1 MGTYKRALPWILGTV
16 AMLVLTLFAVI
27 VFIKLG
33 VQEPYRFHG
42 ATYDPPR
49 KTPELV
55 MTDQHGKEFR
65 LSDHSDKVVLVFFG
79 YTFCPDYCPATMSEV
94 TEILAMLGDDAE
106 HVEVVFVS
114 VDPARDT
121 PERLGEFVEFFN
133 PDIYGL
139 SASEEQTARIK
150 ADWGVIGEAQPVKDQ
165 GSYYLVSHTT
175 TLFSVNTDGNLGP
188 NWAFGTDPELV
199 TEDIRN
205 MIHN

>member
-1 MGTYKRALPWILGTV
+1 MGTNTRAIPWIIGTAAV
-16 AMLVLTLFAVI
+16 LVIALIAVI
-27 VFIKLG
+27 VFIRLG
-33 VQEPYRFHG
+33 AQEPYEFHG

-55 MTDQHGKEFR
+55 MTDQFGKEFR

-94 TEILAMLGDDAE
+94 TEVLAMLGEDAE
-106 HVEVVFVS
+106 RVEVAFVS

-121 PERLGEFVEFFN
+121 PDRLGEFVQFFN

-139 SASEEQTARIK
+139 SASEEETETIK
-150 ADWGVIGEAQPVKDQ
+150 SDWGIIGEAQPVKDQ

-188 NWAFGTDPELV
+188 AWAFGTDPELV
-199 TEDIRN
+199 AEDIQH
-205 MIHN
+205 MIGN